1 MTENPNPHESYP
13 DPNRDS
19 ALPGEGSPFSTGSGQ
34 AYDRQPPPP
43 SVSAPSATARPVR
56 AAYTPPAHT
65 PYLTYIIMGITIIIF
80 ILQKGT
86 EFLFG
91 VDLPAAYGMKVND
104 LIAQGQLWRLF
115 TPMLLHGGIIHIL
128 FNMYALR
135 VLGPGLEQH
144 YGHGRF
150 LLLYLVAGFA
160 GNVASLALSAAP
172 SLGASTSLFGLFGAE
187 GVFLYHNRELFGER
201 ARVALNRVLT
211 LAAINLFIGLSPGID
226 NWGHIGGLVGGS
238 LFAWFA
244 GPLLKLEGIAPS
256 YSIRDRREPVS
267 VWLAAIGVG
276 MLFAAIAVGVIFR
289 GV

>member
-1 MTENPNPHESYP
+1 MTENPNPQEPHP
-13 DPNRDS
+13 FPGRDS
-19 ALPGEGSPFSTGSGQ
+19 TPPDEGSPSSAGSGP
-34 AYDRQPPPP
+34 AYDRQP
-43 SVSAPSATARPVR
+43 APRPVH
-56 AAYTPPAHT
+56 AAYIPPART
-65 PYLTYIIMGITIIIF
+65 PFVTYTIMGITIVTF
-80 ILQKGT
+80 LAQWGTQTIL
-86 EFLFG
+86 G
-91 VDLPAAYGMKVND
+91 VDWPAVYGMKVND

-115 TPMLLHGGIIHIL
+115 TPMLLHGGILHIA

-135 VLGPGLEQH
+135 VLGPGLEHH

-150 LLLYLVAGFA
+150 LLLYLLAGFA
-160 GNVASLALSAAP
+160 GNVVSLALSVAP

-244 GPLLKLEGIAPS
+244 GPLLRMEGIAPA
-256 YSIRDRREPVS
+256 YLIKDHRELAS
-267 VWLAAIGVG
+267 VWVSAIGVG
-276 MLFAAIAVGVIFR
+276 VLFAVIAAGVIFWR
-289 GV
+289 A